1 LDRTFFQNGFK
12 FPAKCRYTLKQ
23 LRLFH
28 AKTFSFP
35 RGVRCHE
42 AAFNVLATPIRTAK
56 QLGYHFDSRVLDI
69 ENVDL
74 ATGKMMDQ
82 VPLSRALEI
91 NVIINL
97 EKKMF

>member
-1 LDRTFFQNGFK
+1 MCF
-12 FPAKCRYTLKQ
+12 
-23 LRLFH
+23 
-28 AKTFSFP
+28 
-35 RGVRCHE
+35 RCHE

-82 VPLSRALEI
+82 VIGRFIMFPGITLLAVLVMLLRAL
-91 NVIINL
+91 
-97 EKKMF
+97 FQTFC